1 VVTFAVIIVLVIS
14 GLVLGSKN
22 YLEQRG
28 EINRQRQL
36 NEKML
41 ESQQDWL
48 SAGWTGVIESKK
60 PYVLTTIDNGID
72 SVDLTFVVK
81 IILSLFVIL
90 LTYDAISGEK
100 ELGTLKVALANSVPR
115 YKILLGKIIGG
126 FSVIVLAFLLP
137 LLIGLAFMMGFFP
150 QVLGDFTPD
159 TWWRLLII
167 IAVYLL
173 YLAVFFSVGL
183 FVSAFSQRS
192 STSFIVLL
200 VVWVLFVTI
209 VPRVSLASAERLRPY
224 ESYTTLQ
231 TKAFKEIAEK
241 RAAVIKEVI
250 PRITAIQ
257 QKLAMAE
264 ISGQALEPS
273 TEFSEIR
280 TEIWERLNKIRR
292 RR

>member
-1 VVTFAVIIVLVIS
+1 
-14 GLVLGSKN
+14 
-22 YLEQRG
+22 
-28 EINRQRQL
+28 
-36 NEKML
+36 
-41 ESQQDWL
+41 
-48 SAGWTGVIESKK
+48 
-60 PYVLTTIDNGID
+60 
-72 SVDLTFVVK
+72 
-81 IILSLFVIL
+81 
-90 LTYDAISGEK
+90 
-100 ELGTLKVALANSVPR
+100 
-115 YKILLGKIIGG
+115 
-126 FSVIVLAFLLP
+126 
-137 LLIGLAFMMGFFP
+137 MMGFFP

-280 TEIWERLNKIRR
+280 TEIWERLNKIRQDTMER
-292 RR
+292 YDAQYEREQSAQISLAESMSRFLSPASAMSFAVENLAGSGWARQKEYIKQLRDFRNRFSDYIFNAAKKVEYRGFMDMFDARKLDVDASRIRFDFREEDLATVVSRSILDIGVLALMSIIFFAASFVAFLRYDVR